1 MMGNMSTQPEITQR
15 ELRIRS
21 GEIIEAVENGQ
32 SFVITRDG
40 RRVAELIPLRQRR
53 RFVSR
58 QDFTQMSRM
67 APDIDIETFRADQDA
82 ALELPEIPLGYTR

>member
-15 ELRIRS
+15 ELRNRS

-32 SFVITRDG
+32 AFIITRDG
-40 RRVAELIPLRQRR
+40 RRVAELIPLRQHR

-58 QDFTQMSRM
+58 QDFAARSHT

-82 ALELPEIPLGYTR
+82 DPVPATGNG